1 MLETDSFPL
10 TLSRLTIFI
19 VRFFLSTKS
28 EQRLINEGLDGQQ
41 AIVFHQT
48 FEGLGLSS
56 RIAMLEWDEGQGWRK
71 WMLVLIFASV
81 TPFGMAVRPS
91 FVVLPCGLFDSWT
104 LLD

>member
-1 MLETDSFPL
+1 MRPFLFASFKA
-10 TLSRLTIFI
+10 RLTPTI
-19 VRFFLSTKS
+19 
-28 EQRLINEGLDGQQ
+28 GMDGQQ

-81 TPFGMAVRPS
+81 TPFGMAVSAS
-91 FVVLPCGLFDSWT
+91 FFTFTSTTGSCGPETDRY
-104 LLD
+104 